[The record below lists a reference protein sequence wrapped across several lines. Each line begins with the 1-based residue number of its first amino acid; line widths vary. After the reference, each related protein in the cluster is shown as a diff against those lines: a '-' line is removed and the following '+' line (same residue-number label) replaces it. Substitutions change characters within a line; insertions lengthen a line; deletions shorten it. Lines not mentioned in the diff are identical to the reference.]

1 MSRAYAGRPGM
12 PPADR
17 KDIRCINCGGTGHGW
32 RACPNPELPAEKRP
46 CLSCGKPGHFSRDC
60 TSRPAAH
67 LASTVEGGEVRPS
80 HVTDTNGRVWALT
93 CRAENPGDSSEQPR
107 VRGRPYTKVIDEDGF
122 EVVQGGFRP
131 LPRGVSVGDFVRPA
145 TKPRQRAQH
154 AHASAAKFFRNDPT
168 PPTPA
173 TAESQE
179 GSSPLT
185 DDGKRAAHST
195 INTPS
200 GQAAKAETQSTLAE
214 AKSHEQLL
222 EFAAREL
229 DRRQQRY
236 EHLPRC
242 GSFGPFG
249 NFDSFDKNPEALQQH
264 IHTQHTVQLQN
275 THTIQQQTVKQVVNA
290 IEFPSLSSTTTTA
303 QTKGIHKAID
313 IHRLTDSRIGEVGE
327 DGDGGPGRQGDS
339 QPLASDIPM
348 PLVLCTGLPSGF
360 DRSFSQFS

>member
-1 MSRAYAGRPGM
+1 MMSRAYAGRPGM
-12 PPADR
+12 PPTDR

-93 CRAENPGDSSEQPR
+93 CRVETPGDSSEQPR
-107 VRGRPYTKVIDEDGF
+107 VRGRPYTKVFDEEGF

-154 AHASAAKFFRNDPT
+154 AHASAAKLFRNDAT

-185 DDGKRAAHST
+185 DDGKRAASYKP
-195 INTPS
+195 NTS
-200 GQAAKAETQSTLAE
+200 LGQAAKAKTQKVHFHDE
-214 AKSHEQLL
+214 LL
-222 EFAAREL
+222 EFAALEL
-229 DRRQQRY
+229 DKRQQRY
-236 EHLPRC
+236 SEVQ
-242 GSFGPFG
+242 SS
-249 NFDSFDKNPEALQQH
+249 N
-264 IHTQHTVQLQN
+264 IHSTQHTTQKETHN
-275 THTIQQQTVKQVVNA
+275 TQQTEHQQQSVSQLVSA
-290 IEFPSLSSTTTTA
+290 IEFPEIDLTTKQHKGKQSTP
-303 QTKGIHKAID
+303 TKNRLIGRGD
-313 IHRLTDSRIGEVGE
+313 IGE
-327 DGDGGPGRQGDS
+327 DGGQARRRQ
-339 QPLASDIPM
+339 QLRR
-348 PLVLCTGLPSGF
+348 
-360 DRSFSQFS
+360 DRAAEER